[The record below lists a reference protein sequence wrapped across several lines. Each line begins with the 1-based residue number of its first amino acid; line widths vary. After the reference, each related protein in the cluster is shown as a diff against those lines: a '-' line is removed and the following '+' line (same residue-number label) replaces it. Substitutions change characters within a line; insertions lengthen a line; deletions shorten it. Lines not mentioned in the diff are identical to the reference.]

1 MQQQTSRTAPST
13 EVAGTEHRQ
22 AYGTAK
28 TENLRDS
35 GLWRLLLPG
44 FIGVSCLLLIGTPL
58 IILTLL
64 FMTTI
69 QANEPQMLW
78 LWATMAVIELAVVA
92 FIVWGLLKRFI
103 LSNNYSTN

>member
-1 MQQQTSRTAPST
+1 MEEQTARAATAA
-13 EVAGTEHRQ
+13 VASTEHRE

-44 FIGVSCLLLIGTPL
+44 FIILSCLLLVGTPV

-64 FMTTI
+64 FVTTI
-69 QANEPQMLW
+69 QKGENNFLW
-78 LWATMAVIELAVVA
+78 LWAAMSVVELAVVG
-92 FIVWGLLKRFI
+92 FIVWGLYKRFI
-103 LSNNYSTN
+103 SSNSYSAR

>member
-35 GLWRLLLPG
+35 GLYRLLLPG
-44 FIGVSCLLLIGTPL
+44 FIIVACLLLVGTPL

-64 FMTTI
+64 FVTTI
-69 QANEPQMLW
+69 QANEMSLLW
-78 LWATMAVIELAVVA
+78 LWAAMAVVEFAVVG
-92 FIVWGLLKRFI
+92 FIVWGR
-103 LSNNYSTN
+103 